1 MTINDFNIK
10 DYDDEDIIDGS
21 TIIVKCKYNHTDTHC
36 PNDDIFDCTNI
47 KIINSIDCSK
57 IKVWWTTYLIYK
69 QHFEEAN

>member
-21 TIIVKCKYNHTDTHC
+21 TVIVKCKYNHTNC
-36 PNDDIFDCTNI
+36 PSDDIFDCTNI
-47 KIINSIDCSK
+47 KIISSIDCSK
-57 IKVWWTTYLIYK
+57 IKVWWATYLIYK